1 MTAHGARAVERCRI
15 LADGPFSE
23 TPGSLFRFW
32 LGPAYQRTL
41 TQVAEWMEEAGLST
55 RLDAAGSLVGR
66 YEGLV
71 PGAPALMIGSHLD
84 TVRNGGAFDGNL
96 GVMLGIELVSALN
109 EEGVRLPFAIEVMGF
124 GDEEGSRFAAPMIC
138 SRAMAGLIESIPEDM
153 TDASGVTMA
162 EAMIRYGLDP
172 SRLTEAAR
180 RRDELIAYIEP
191 HIEQGPAIESVDGE
205 IGVVTAIAAQT
216 RHRVTVTGQSDHAGT
231 TPMTMRRDALT
242 AVAEMILAVERHG
255 RSGGA
260 TQVATVGQVEVVP
273 NTSNV
278 IPGEVRFSLD
288 MRAETD
294 AARDAMVDAIRA
306 DLHAIAAS
314 RGIGITFDTPQVLP
328 AAACAPEL
336 VERLSRAVTTVTG
349 RPAQRVLSG
358 AGHDAM
364 AMVGLCPMG
373 MLFIRSPGGLSHHP
387 DETVRVGDVALAH
400 RALLAFVKEFQS

>member
-41 TQVAEWMEEAGLST
+41 AQVAEWMEEAGLST
-55 RLDAAGSLVGR
+55 RLDVAGSLVGR

-96 GVMLGIELVSALN
+96 GVMLGIELVSALK
-109 EEGVRLPFAIEVMGF
+109 EEGTRLPFAIEVMGF

-138 SRAMAGLIESIPEDM
+138 SRAMAGLIEAIPEGM
-153 TDASGVTMA
+153 TDSSGVTMA

-172 SRLTEAAR
+172 ARLSEAAR
-180 RRDELIAYIEP
+180 RPDELIAYIEP
-191 HIEQGPAIESVDGE
+191 HIEQGPAIENADGE

-216 RHRVTVTGQSDHAGT
+216 RQRVTVTGQSDHAGT
-231 TPMTMRRDALT
+231 TPMTMRQDALA

-255 RSGGA
+255 GAGGA

-294 AARDAMVDAIRA
+294 VARDELVDAIRT
-306 DLHAIAAS
+306 DLRAIVAS
-314 RGIGITFDTPQVLP
+314 RGVGITFDTAQILP

-336 VERLSRAVTTVTG
+336 VDRLARAVTTVTG

-364 AMVGLCPMG
+364 AMVDLCPMG

-387 DETVRVGDVALAH
+387 DETVRVGDVELAH

>member
-15 LADGPFSE
+15 LADVPFSE
-23 TPGSLFRFW
+23 IPGSLFRFW

-41 TQVAEWMEEAGLST
+41 TQVAQWMEEAGLTT
-55 RLDAAGSLVGR
+55 RLDAAGSLIGR
-66 YEGLV
+66 YEGLT

-96 GVMLGIELVSALN
+96 GVMLGIELVSVLN
-109 EEGVRLPFAIEVMGF
+109 EEGTRLPFAIEVMGF

-138 SRAMAGLIESIPEDM
+138 SRAMAGLIESIPENM
-153 TDASGVTMA
+153 TDASGITMA
-162 EAMIRYGLDP
+162 DAMIRYGLDP
-172 SRLTEAAR
+172 ARLTDAAR
-180 RRDELIAYIEP
+180 RPDELVAYIEP
-191 HIEQGPAIESVDGE
+191 HIEQGPAIESADGE

-216 RHRVTVTGQSDHAGT
+216 RQRVTVTGQSDHAGT
-231 TPMTMRRDALT
+231 TPMTMRQDAL
-242 AVAEMILAVERHG
+242 AAAAEMILAVERNG
-255 RSGGA
+255 ASGGA
-260 TQVATVGQVEVVP
+260 TQVATVGQIDVTP

-288 MRAETD
+288 MRAETNE
-294 AARDAMVDAIRA
+294 ARDAMADAIRT
-306 DLHAIAAS
+306 DLRAIAAR
-314 RGIGITFDTPQVLP
+314 RGLGITFDRPQHLP

-336 VERLSRAVTTVTG
+336 VERLSQAVTSVTG
-349 RPAQRVLSG
+349 RPAQRLLSG

-364 AMVGLCPMG
+364 AMVDLCPMG

-387 DETVRVGDVALAH
+387 DETVRVGDVDLAH

>member
-1 MTAHGARAVERCRI
+1 MTAHGARAVERCRL
-15 LADGPFSE
+15 LADTPFSE

-32 LGPAYQRTL
+32 LGPAYRRTL
-41 TQVAEWMEEAGLST
+41 EQVSQWMEEAGLTT

-96 GVMLGIELVSALN
+96 GVMLGIELVSALH
-109 EEGVRLPFAIEVMGF
+109 EKGTRLPFAIEVMGF

-138 SRAMAGLIESIPEDM
+138 SRAMAGLIDAIPEDM
-153 TDASGVTMA
+153 TDASGMSMG
-162 EAMIRYGLDP
+162 EAMGDYGLDP
-172 SRLTEAAR
+172 ARLAEAAR
-180 RRDELIAYIEP
+180 RPDELLAYIEP
-191 HIEQGPAIESVDGE
+191 HIEQGPALESTDGQ

-216 RHRVTVTGQSDHAGT
+216 RQRVTVTGQSDHAGT
-231 TPMTMRRDALT
+231 TPMTLRQDALT

-255 RSGGA
+255 AAGGD
-260 TQVATVGQVEVVP
+260 TQVATVGHVEVLP

-288 MRAETD
+288 MRAATD
-294 AARDAMVDAIRA
+294 AARDVMVDAIRT
-306 DLHAIAAS
+306 DLRFIAAR
-314 RGIGITFDTPQVLP
+314 RGVGITFDTPQILP

-336 VERLSRAVTTVTG
+336 VERLARAATGVTG
-349 RPAQRVLSG
+349 RPAQRLLSG

-364 AMVGLCPMG
+364 AMVDLCPMG

-387 DETVRVGDVALAH
+387 DETVRVEDVDLAH

>member
-96 GVMLGIELVSALN
+96 GVMLGIELVSALK
-109 EEGVRLPFAIEVMGF
+109 EEGTRLPFAIEVMGF

-138 SRAMAGLIESIPEDM
+138 SRAMAGLIEAIPEGM
-153 TDASGVTMA
+153 TDSSGVTMA

-172 SRLTEAAR
+172 ARLSEAAR
-180 RRDELIAYIEP
+180 RPDELIAYIEP
-191 HIEQGPAIESVDGE
+191 HIEQGPAIENADGE

-216 RHRVTVTGQSDHAGT
+216 RQRVTVTGQSDHAGT
-231 TPMTMRRDALT
+231 TPMTMRQDALA

-255 RSGGA
+255 GAGGA

-294 AARDAMVDAIRA
+294 VARDELVDAIRT
-306 DLHAIAAS
+306 DLRAIVAS
-314 RGIGITFDTPQVLP
+314 RGVGITFDTAQILP

-336 VERLSRAVTTVTG
+336 VDRLARAVTTVTG

-364 AMVGLCPMG
+364 AMVDLCPMG

-387 DETVRVGDVALAH
+387 DETVRVGDVELAH

>member
-96 GVMLGIELVSALN
+96 GVMLGIELVSALK
-109 EEGVRLPFAIEVMGF
+109 EEGTRLPFAIEVMGF

-138 SRAMAGLIESIPEDM
+138 SRAMAGLIEAIPEGM
-153 TDASGVTMA
+153 TDSSGVAMA

-172 SRLTEAAR
+172 ARLSEAAR
-180 RRDELIAYIEP
+180 RPDELIAYIEP
-191 HIEQGPAIESVDGE
+191 HIEQGPAIENADGE

-216 RHRVTVTGQSDHAGT
+216 RQRVTVTGQSDHAGT
-231 TPMTMRRDALT
+231 TPMTMRQDALA

-255 RSGGA
+255 GAGGA

-294 AARDAMVDAIRA
+294 VARDELVDAIRT
-306 DLHAIAAS
+306 DLRAIVAS
-314 RGIGITFDTPQVLP
+314 RGVGITFDTAQILP

-336 VERLSRAVTTVTG
+336 VDRLARAVTTVTG

-364 AMVGLCPMG
+364 AMVDLCPMG

-387 DETVRVGDVALAH
+387 DETVRVGDVELAH

>member
-96 GVMLGIELVSALN
+96 GVMLGIELVSALK
-109 EEGVRLPFAIEVMGF
+109 EEGTRLPFAIEVMGF

-138 SRAMAGLIESIPEDM
+138 SRAMAGLIESIPEGM
-153 TDASGVTMA
+153 TDSSGVTMA

-172 SRLTEAAR
+172 ARLSEAAR
-180 RRDELIAYIEP
+180 RPDELIAYIEP
-191 HIEQGPAIESVDGE
+191 HIEQGPAIENADGE

-216 RHRVTVTGQSDHAGT
+216 RQRVTVTGQSDHAGT
-231 TPMTMRRDALT
+231 TPMTMRQDALA

-255 RSGGA
+255 GAGGA

-294 AARDAMVDAIRA
+294 VARDELVDAIRT
-306 DLHAIAAS
+306 DLRAIVAS
-314 RGIGITFDTPQVLP
+314 RGVGITFDTAQILP

-336 VERLSRAVTTVTG
+336 VDRLARAVTTVTG

-364 AMVGLCPMG
+364 AMVDLCPMG

-387 DETVRVGDVALAH
+387 DETVRVGDVELAH

>member
-96 GVMLGIELVSALN
+96 GVMLGIELVSALK
-109 EEGVRLPFAIEVMGF
+109 EEGTRLPFAIEVMGF

-138 SRAMAGLIESIPEDM
+138 SRAMAGLIESIPEGM
-153 TDASGVTMA
+153 TDSSGVTMA

-172 SRLTEAAR
+172 ARLSEAAR
-180 RRDELIAYIEP
+180 RPGELIAYIEP
-191 HIEQGPAIESVDGE
+191 HIEQGPAIESEDGE

-216 RHRVTVTGQSDHAGT
+216 RQRVTVTGQSDHAGT
-231 TPMTMRRDALT
+231 TPMTMRQDALT
-242 AVAEMILAVERHG
+242 AVAEMILAVERNG
-255 RSGGA
+255 GAGGA

-273 NTSNV
+273 NTLNV
-278 IPGEVRFSLD
+278 IPGAVRFSLD

-294 AARDAMVDAIRA
+294 AARDEMVDAIRT
-306 DLHAIAAS
+306 DLHTIAAS
-314 RGIGITFDTPQVLP
+314 RGVGITFDTPQILP

-336 VERLSRAVTTVTG
+336 VDRLARAVTTVTG

-364 AMVGLCPMG
+364 AMVDLCPMG

-387 DETVRVGDVALAH
+387 DETVRVGDVELAH

>member
-41 TQVAEWMEEAGLST
+41 AQVAEWMEEAGLST

-96 GVMLGIELVSALN
+96 GVMLGIELVSALK
-109 EEGVRLPFAIEVMGF
+109 EKGTRLPFAIEVMGF

-162 EAMIRYGLDP
+162 EAMLRSGLDP
-172 SRLTEAAR
+172 ARLTEAAR
-180 RRDELIAYIEP
+180 RPDELIAYIEP

-231 TPMTMRRDALT
+231 TPMTMRQDALT
-242 AVAEMILAVERHG
+242 AVAEMILAVERNG
-255 RSGGA
+255 GAGGA

-288 MRAETD
+288 MRAEND
-294 AARDAMVDAIRA
+294 AARDAMVNAIRA
-306 DLHAIAAS
+306 DLRAIAAS
-314 RGIGITFDTPQVLP
+314 RAVGITFDTPQILP
-328 AAACAPEL
+328 AAACAPAL

-364 AMVGLCPMG
+364 AMVDLCPMG

>member
-41 TQVAEWMEEAGLST
+41 TQVAQWMEEAGLST
-55 RLDAAGSLVGR
+55 RLDATGSLIGR
-66 YEGLV
+66 YEGLT

-109 EEGVRLPFAIEVMGF
+109 AEGTRLPFAIEIMGF

-138 SRAMAGLIESIPEDM
+138 SRAMAGLIDSIPAHM
-153 TDASGVTMA
+153 TDASGITMA
-162 EAMIRYGLDP
+162 DAMIRSGLDP
-172 SRLTEAAR
+172 ARLTEAAR
-180 RRDELIAYIEP
+180 RSDELVAYIEP
-191 HIEQGPAIESVDGE
+191 HIEQGPAIESADGE

-216 RHRVTVTGQSDHAGT
+216 RQGVTVTGQSDHAGT
-231 TPMTMRRDALT
+231 TPMSMRQDALA
-242 AVAEMILAVERHG
+242 AVAEMILAVERNG
-255 RSGGA
+255 ASGGA
-260 TQVATVGQVEVVP
+260 TQVATVGQIDVTP

-288 MRAETD
+288 MRAETNE
-294 AARDAMVDAIRA
+294 ARDAMAEAIRM
-306 DLHAIAAS
+306 DLCTIAAKRS
-314 RGIGITFDTPQVLP
+314 LGITFDMPQYLP

-336 VERLSRAVTTVTG
+336 VAGLARAVTSVTG
-349 RPAQRVLSG
+349 RPAQRLLSG

-364 AMVGLCPMG
+364 AMVDLCPMG

-387 DETVRVGDVALAH
+387 DETVRVGDVELAH

>member
-15 LADGPFSE
+15 LADVPFSE

-41 TQVAEWMEEAGLST
+41 TQVAQWMEEAGLTT
-55 RLDAAGSLVGR
+55 RLDAAGSLIGR
-66 YEGLV
+66 YEGLT

-96 GVMLGIELVSALN
+96 GVMLGIELVSALH
-109 EEGVRLPFAIEVMGF
+109 EEGTRLPFAIEVMGF

-138 SRAMAGLIESIPEDM
+138 SRAMAGLIESIPENM
-153 TDASGVTMA
+153 TDASGITMA
-162 EAMIRYGLDP
+162 DAMIRYGLDP
-172 SRLTEAAR
+172 ACLSEAVR
-180 RRDELIAYIEP
+180 RPDELLAYIEP
-191 HIEQGPAIESVDGE
+191 HIEQGPAIESADGE

-216 RHRVTVTGQSDHAGT
+216 RQRVTVTGQSDHAGT
-231 TPMTMRRDALT
+231 TPMTMRQDALT
-242 AVAEMILAVERHG
+242 AAAEMILAVERNG
-255 RSGGA
+255 ASGGD
-260 TQVATVGQVEVVP
+260 TQVATVGQIDVTP

-288 MRAETD
+288 MRAETNE
-294 AARDAMVDAIRA
+294 ARDAMAQAIRT
-306 DLHAIAAS
+306 DLRAIADK
-314 RGIGITFDTPQVLP
+314 RGLGITFDTPQYLP

-336 VERLSRAVTTVTG
+336 VEGLARAVTSVTG
-349 RPAQRVLSG
+349 RPAQRLLSG

-364 AMVGLCPMG
+364 AMVNLCPMG

-387 DETVRVGDVALAH
+387 DETVRVGDVDLAH